1 MKVSCTAAECLL
13 PNPAHEG
20 MQTAAGDGLVWPWSA
35 LGLSDYYCSIIMLI
49 ALHRVFANR
58 LQLTAHP

>member
-1 MKVSCTAAECLL
+1 MLL

-20 MQTAAGDGLVWPWSA
+20 MQTTAGDGFSLALVCSGPGEA
-35 LGLSDYYCSIIMLI
+35 LHYYCSIIMLI
-49 ALHRVFANR
+49 ALHRVYANR

>member
-1 MKVSCTAAECLL
+1 M

-20 MQTAAGDGLVWPWSA
+20 MQTAAGDGFSLALVCSGPGEA
-35 LGLSDYYCSIIMLI
+35 LHYYCSIIMLI
-49 ALHRVFANR
+49 ALHRVYANR